1 MDSSQS
7 QSHNGINAKREQR
20 EVVVVVGGG
29 QYATVWNVRDPQ
41 MHDTTPP
48 KNPKNKKKKL
58 LQNKLNSNFVKIKI
72 K

>member
-7 QSHNGINAKREQR
+7 QSHNGINAKR

-41 MHDTTPP
+41 MHDTTPQKKP
-48 KNPKNKKKKL
+48 KNKKL